1 MILLAIINA
10 LSVLTCMYA
19 LISERYKTKS
29 KDVTIIFI
37 CLQILFLCNLWASID
52 GSIILMGI
60 FIIKNL
66 VNIALLIFCMYSVR
80 KNETKNGNIDN
91 YNHNLVDKLTRNFK
105 SIIKRITTVAK
116 ETWIDLKL

>member
-1 MILLAIINA
+1 MILLAVINA

-52 GSIILMGI
+52 GSILLMGI
-60 FIIKNL
+60 FVIKNL
-66 VNIALLIFCMYSVR
+66 VNIALLIFCMYSVK

-91 YNHNLVDKLTRNFK
+91 YNYTLVDRITRNFK
-105 SIIKRITTVAK
+105 SIIKRITTVAT
-116 ETWIDLKL
+116 ETWKDQKL

>member
-1 MILLAIINA
+1 MIFLAVINA

-19 LISERYKTKS
+19 LISKRYKTKS

-60 FIIKNL
+60 FVIKNL
-66 VNIALLIFCMYSVR
+66 VNIALLIFCMYSVK

-91 YNHNLVDKLTRNFK
+91 YNYTLADKLTRDFK
-105 SIIKRITTVAK
+105 NTIKRITTAVRSA
-116 ETWIDLKL
+116 WIDLKQ